1 MKFEIYQQRGLNSLA
16 IGGGSSDWRWR
27 LKAGNGE
34 IIAQGEGYRNK
45 QDCLHAIDLV
55 RSTNSTTAIAEV

>member
-1 MKFEIYQQRGLNSLA
+1 MKFEIYKNQQRALTALA
-16 IGGGSSDWRWR
+16 TDTGEWRWR

-45 QDCLHAIDLV
+45 QDCMHAIDLV
-55 RSTNSTTAIAEV
+55 RSTNATTAIAEV